1 MDNLND
7 KNMVTIPL
15 GEYNRLRDD
24 ADLKKLL
31 IDRVM
36 TLEVIVMDMSRKIN
50 DLHIRKADK

>member
-15 GEYNRLRDD
+15 DEYNRLRDD
-24 ADLKKLL
+24 ADLKRLL

-36 TLEVIVMDMSRKIN
+36 ALEVRMTDMDRRIN
-50 DLHIRKADK
+50 DLSIRKADK

>member
-24 ADLKKLL
+24 ADLKRLL

-36 TLEVIVMDMSRKIN
+36 TLEVRVMDMSR
-50 DLHIRKADK
+50 